1 MRTRNTHHAMRIL
14 KHSIFWLLPLSTHAQ
29 LLTNN
34 GAVISSTSGSIVS
47 VNGSVLNQGATGT
60 LDNNGTITI
69 SGDFTHDAPNT
80 CFGTSAGEVSLNG
93 GAQTIGGSSVAV
105 FNYLEL
111 AGTGTKT
118 LLQDIEVGGA
128 YSVPVGGLFV
138 NTQNLDLGTH
148 QLTVR
153 NTDPT
158 AITRNT
164 GFIVSETDPNAGY
177 SWVRWNIG
185 SNSGNYTIPFGNA
198 ATNSYL
204 PYSASITSPGVGA
217 TGFVRMATYPTVTLA
232 APNNRPLPA
241 GMPSLID
248 VTGNENAAHVLDR
261 WWVLET
267 GNYTTA
273 PVANT
278 TFTYRDSEWSTGTNT
293 IVEGALQLE
302 RQQGTWSLLPTV
314 TNTIANT
321 LQTTGVPLATAF
333 WTAAEL
339 GSPLP
344 VELLSFTAERVG
356 VSEVAL
362 DWSTATESNN
372 AGFEVWRMVEGEA
385 AFTNI
390 AWVDGQGDSRTTTYY
405 GLPDTKAA
413 SATSYYQLKQVD
425 NDGRAT
431 WSPIA
436 AVAGVASEVRLVA
449 YPNPAHDRV
458 VLAGLPVGTS
468 RIGLFD
474 ASGRAV
480 RAWGGTTEID
490 GLSDLERGVYTIVVE
505 STEGIQSVRLVLE

>member
-1 MRTRNTHHAMRIL
+1 MRIF
-14 KHSIFWLLPLSTHAQ
+14 KHAIFWLLPLGTQAQ

-34 GAVISSTSGSIVS
+34 GAVISSTFGSIVA
-47 VNGSVLNQGATGT
+47 VNGDVLNQGATGL
-60 LDNNGTITI
+60 LDNNGILI
-69 SGDFTHDAPNT
+69 LSGDFTHNAPNN
-80 CFGTSAGEVSLNG
+80 CFGTSAGEVGLNG

-118 LLQDIEVGGA
+118 LQQDVEVGGA
-128 YSVPVGGLFV
+128 YAVPAGGIFL
-138 NTQNLDLGTH
+138 NTQHLDLGSH

-153 NTDPT
+153 NADPT
-158 AITRNT
+158 AITRST

-177 SWVRWNIG
+177 SFVRWNIG
-185 SNSGNYTIPFGNA
+185 AGTGAYTIPFGNA

-204 PYSASITSPGVGA
+204 PYTASVTSPGAGA
-217 TGFVRMATYPTVTLA
+217 SGFVRMATYPTVTLA
-232 APNNRPLPA
+232 TPNNRPLPT

-261 WWVLET
+261 WWVLEA

-273 PVANT
+273 PVADA

-293 IVEGALQLE
+293 ILEGALQLE

-314 TNTIANT
+314 TNTTANT
-321 LQTTGVPLATAF
+321 LVTTGVPLATAF

-356 VSEVAL
+356 ESEVAL
-362 DWSTATESNN
+362 DWSTATEHNN
-372 AGFEVWRMVEGEA
+372 AGFEVWRMVEGED
-385 AFTNI
+385 AFTKI

-405 GLPDTKAA
+405 ALPDANAA
-413 SATSYYQLKQVD
+413 RTASYYQLKQLD
-425 NDGRAT
+425 HDGRAT
-431 WSPIA
+431 WSPIV
-436 AVAGVASEVRLVA
+436 AVAGVPSPVRLVA

-458 VLAGLPVGTS
+458 VLAGLPEGTS
-468 RIGLFD
+468 RIDLFD
-474 ASGRAV
+474 ATGRAV
-480 RAWGGTTEID
+480 RAWGRTNEID

-505 STEGIQSVRLVLE
+505 SDEGVQSVRVVLE